1 MALQEVLG
9 KDKSRKNYTHPDCI
23 NCGLPRRIEEQKKE
37 MQLLAQNLLKLQED
51 KCKWVCNEMHD
62 ELGQWLTAINAEAV
76 ALSSNKKQQSDTNAR
91 QGIQSIKDSV
101 KSMHDVLHNLLHEL
115 RPTLLDKAG
124 LSVSLHDL
132 KDRWCTHHPD
142 IYCKL
147 VLEGELDKFVEMTN
161 ITIYRVIQEALNNI
175 ASHAKAT
182 RVLVYLT
189 TQKVDVNTGDNI
201 LVLEI
206 QDNGKGYDSAK
217 DTDGFGILGMRER
230 INAAGGEF
238 SINGKLGHGTQI
250 VCSFPILEAA
260 YA

>member
-1 MALQEVLG
+1 M
-9 KDKSRKNYTHPDCI
+9 S
-23 NCGLPRRIEEQKKE
+23 CGLPRRIEEQKKE

-51 KCKWVCNEMHD
+51 KCKWLCNEIHD

-76 ALSSNKKQQSDTNAR
+76 ALSSNKKQQFDTDSR
-91 QGIQSIKDSV
+91 QGIQSIKNSV
-101 KSMHDVLHNLLHEL
+101 KIMHDVLQNLLFEL
-115 RPTLLDKAG
+115 RPVLLDRVG
-124 LSVSLHDL
+124 LSASLHDL
-132 KDRWCTHHPD
+132 KDRWCSHNSD

-147 VLEGELDKFVEMTN
+147 VLEGELDNFAEMTN

-175 ASHAKAT
+175 SKHAEAT

-206 QDNGKGYDSAK
+206 QDNGKGYDSDQ

-238 SINGKLGHGTQI
+238 SINGKAARGTQI
-250 VCSFPILEAA
+250 FAGFPIPETVIA
-260 YA
+260 